1 MLRFA
6 HWAGL
11 GGVICSLGLALLA
24 WFRVPFAS
32 HEAPYIAL
40 FISVFVSFVP
50 AILGHPARTHSGGET
65 TVDARELRWAEP
77 WTSVLAVAMLSF
89 FFAAFHACALN
100 VASSV
105 SVRKSVVP
113 G

>member
-50 AILGHPARTHSGGET
+50 GGET
-65 TVDARELRWAEP
+65 TVDARELR
-77 WTSVLAVAMLSF
+77 
-89 FFAAFHACALN
+89 
-100 VASSV
+100 
-105 SVRKSVVP
+105 
-113 G
+113 